1 MAKIPAYYVSATIAN
16 DFFVAIMIVIA
27 SFQVFDQAY
36 VMTQGGPG
44 KASYT
49 LVYHIFDM
57 AFTRTAFGPS
67 TASAMILF
75 AIILI
80 FTLIQFSVSR
90 KWVHYEDGGR

>member
-1 MAKIPAYYVSATIAN
+1 MT
-16 DFFVAIMIVIA
+16 VIA

-49 LVYHIFDM
+49 LVLHIFDE
-57 AFTRTAFGPS
+57 AFTRNSFGTS

-75 AIILI
+75 VIILT
-80 FTLIQFSVSR
+80 FTLIQFTVSR